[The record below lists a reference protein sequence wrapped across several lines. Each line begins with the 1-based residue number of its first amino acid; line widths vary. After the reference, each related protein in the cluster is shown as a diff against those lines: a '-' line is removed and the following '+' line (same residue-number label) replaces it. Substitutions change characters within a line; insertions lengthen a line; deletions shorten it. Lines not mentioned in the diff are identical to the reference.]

1 MIVPVILSGGS
12 GTRLWPLSRRE
23 YPKQL
28 LELTE
33 AGSLLQA
40 TVKRGSCMDG
50 VTVPL
55 VVCNESYRFMIAEQL
70 RLIDVQPDAIF
81 LEPEGR
87 NSAPA
92 VAAAAF
98 HVQKK
103 HPGAL
108 MLVMPSDHVLQDEDL
123 FCQAVEKGI
132 EAAENE
138 NFVLFGITPDRPET
152 GYGYIHVDEA
162 DKKMKS
168 YPVKEF
174 VEKPDL
180 ETAQAYLDS
189 GEYCWNSGIFI
200 FKPSVLLDT
209 LRELE
214 PEMYECCREAVHK
227 ARIDLDFVRLHEQS
241 FTSSPAKSID
251 YAVME
256 RVRNLAVVPFD
267 GDWSDIGSW
276 DSLMKELP
284 SDSDGN
290 VVAGDIVVENV
301 SGSFLHSSGRL
312 IGVVGMENVIVVET
326 ADAVLVADRDHSQDV
341 GKLVEK
347 LRRDGRNEIAVH
359 RRVYRPWGSYETVD
373 SGIRFQVKRII
384 VKPGGVLSL
393 QMHHHRAEHWVVVKG
408 TAKITLG
415 ESETLL
421 QEDESTYIPIGTKHR
436 LVNPGKIDLELIEV
450 QTGSYLGEDDIQRFE
465 DLYGRSGDK

>member
-28 LELTE
+28 LEMTG

-180 ETAQAYLDS
+180 KTAQTYLDS
-189 GEYCWNSGIFI
+189 GEYCWNSGIFL
-200 FKPSVLLDT
+200 FKPSVFLDA

-227 ARIDLDFVRLHEQS
+227 ARIDLDFVRLHEQA

-267 GDWSDIGSW
+267 GGWSDIGSW

-347 LRRDGRNEIAVH
+347 LRRDGRNEVAVH
-359 RRVYRPWGSYETVD
+359 RRVYRPWGSYESVD
-373 SGIRFQVKRII
+373 SGTRFQVKRII
-384 VKPGGVLSL
+384 VNPGGVLSL

-408 TAKITLG
+408 TAKITIG
-415 ESETLL
+415 DSETLL